1 MTEAEPAKVPPDP
14 AAAADVVPPAV
25 RGATHV
31 ADRVVAKVRR
41 LPASAVSLLVAAG
54 AGLLLYDLV
63 AVRVGRPAM
72 AWRNTL
78 AHELATRTVDDLW
91 VLLGAAFAALLGLW
105 LLLLALTP
113 GLRKL
118 APMRRDAEGV
128 RAVLDRRV

>member
-72 AWRNTL
+72 A
-78 AHELATRTVDDLW
+78 
-91 VLLGAAFAALLGLW
+91 
-105 LLLLALTP
+105 
-113 GLRKL
+113 
-118 APMRRDAEGV
+118 
-128 RAVLDRRV
+128 